1 VECGVWS
8 DLLFCRLAKVTSHR
22 HCFFIIFIW
31 EAAGRLDSFMIFLI
45 LSKCCFFSLKNGNAG
60 KTATL
65 YKCTAVYYMNE

>member
-1 VECGVWS
+1 
-8 DLLFCRLAKVTSHR
+8 
-22 HCFFIIFIW
+22 
-31 EAAGRLDSFMIFLI
+31 MIFLI

>member
-1 VECGVWS
+1 MECGVIYYFVAWPKS
-8 DLLFCRLAKVTSHR
+8 LLTAIAFSLFS
-22 HCFFIIFIW
+22 F
-31 EAAGRLDSFMIFLI
+31 GRLDSFMIFLI